1 VTPARDGAKDAIR
14 SGTFPQFGHPDD
26 IAEAESKAV
35 STSVFI
41 EREPERE
48 LSVTAKLV
56 KAAEE
61 KPSTPVKVKVVAPY
75 RVCHEGKAFVGGDTL
90 EIPDDKDHKIW
101 LQSGWVQPV
110 KEK

>member
-1 VTPARDGAKDAIR
+1 MMPGFA
-14 SGTFPQFGHPDD
+14 PQFAHPDD
-26 IAEAESKAV
+26 IEEAEAKAV
-35 STSVFI
+35 STTVFL
-41 EREPERE
+41 RTEPERE
-48 LSVTAKLV
+48 ISMTAKIV

-61 KPSTPVKVKVVAPY
+61 KPSTPLKVKVVEPY